1 MPTALTRATYSVS
14 EALLEQMILARN
26 ELPSELAT
34 FEHGLSGSL
43 DNRTMADQGFPG
55 NSEDTFVKLGR
66 ITGYLA
72 EYRNPSAASGFD
84 SGTDVA
90 AGTVVHLFDNE
101 DQVSHWMT
109 KVFLKQFEA
118 NVGSVGRDGSKLMSV
133 EELHAS
139 GFSDGAVCL
148 RATQRT
154 ATGLVSSTVL
164 DFRVGR
170 LLGVAFVASEG
181 NLGHLDRT
189 TKLALALE
197 RKIVSVTLSQ

>member
-14 EALLEQMILARN
+14 EALLEQMLLAPS
-26 ELPSELAT
+26 ELPSDLAT
-34 FEHGLSGSL
+34 FERGLSGSL
-43 DNRTMADQGFPG
+43 DNLTMAEQGFPG

-72 EYRNPSAASGFD
+72 EYRNPSPPSAVG
-84 SGTDVA
+84 SGTEVA
-90 AGTVVHLFDNE
+90 AGTVVHLFENE
-101 DQVSHWMT
+101 DRVSHWMT
-109 KVFLKQFEA
+109 NVFLKQFEA
-118 NVGSVGRDGSKLMSV
+118 NVGFVGRDGSKLMSV
-133 EELHAS
+133 EELNAA

-148 RATQRT
+148 HATQRT

-181 NLGHLDRT
+181 DLGRLDRT